1 MRTFKRIEAA
11 FRRTPPR
18 TRVSVKLKS
27 AGEEDVGKCCH
38 LFAQKKTPK
47 PESSSLVRC
56 HGLISSHRVTKSLA
70 LVVER
75 APRPVNHCP
84 GRPVVSLR
92 LLGGSRPD
100 HGEPD
105 QEAGQADPQPTPK
118 LLRFPPGGFDFP
130 GLMVWSGWITRGPRT
145 WWRTATLWLALVGW
159 LQGLP
164 PPTSRPTSAGRY
176 PPSQDSTAPVCN
188 NRENPA
194 TCPIITNRKPFPK
207 NRLPQQSNMP
217 WSWRSW
223 LHNGGLDTI
232 SPDKWEEKDGRTTWR
247 QIFGNKCF

>member
-1 MRTFKRIEAA
+1 M
-11 FRRTPPR
+11 
-18 TRVSVKLKS
+18 
-27 AGEEDVGKCCH
+27 
-38 LFAQKKTPK
+38 
-47 PESSSLVRC
+47 RC
-56 HGLISSHRVTKSLA
+56 HGLIWSHRVTKSLA
-70 LVVER
+70 LVLER

-100 HGEPD
+100 QGEPD

-118 LLRFPPGGFDFP
+118 LFGFPPVGFNFP
-130 GLMVWSGWITRGPRT
+130 RLMVWSGWITRGPRT

-194 TCPIITNRKPFPK
+194 TCPI
-207 NRLPQQSNMP
+207 
-217 WSWRSW
+217 RSSPTVSCSPRADCHDNQIC
-223 LHNGGLDTI
+223 LGPGGVGETMGLDSI

>member
-1 MRTFKRIEAA
+1 MSRPDFESRI
-11 FRRTPPR
+11 
-18 TRVSVKLKS
+18 
-27 AGEEDVGKCCH
+27 
-38 LFAQKKTPK
+38 
-47 PESSSLVRC
+47 
-56 HGLISSHRVTKSLA
+56 VTKSLA

-100 HGEPD
+100 QGEPD

-130 GLMVWSGWITRGPRT
+130 RLMVWSGWITRGPRT

-194 TCPIITNRKPFPK
+194 TCPIRSSATLNRSP
-207 NRLPQQSNMP
+207 RADC
-217 WSWRSW
+217 
-223 LHNGGLDTI
+223 HNNQICLGPGGVGWGWILFLRI
-232 SPDKWEEKDGRTTWR
+232 SGRKKTGEPHGDRFSATSVFNVFCR
-247 QIFGNKCF
+247 GK